1 MIEPM
6 TPQPSAQFIDDV
18 KVALEHLYDFAFLQK
33 LELAQRL
40 NQAQLADSH
49 KQSGQ
54 TLGHHLRR
62 ELIEAIEALSPEPGA
77 AAHTPDMRQYHLLQ
91 LHYVEGLTVQE
102 VGQRLGLSTRQT
114 HRSLRKAE
122 ESVATVLWARM
133 PSTAAAVPPTDL
145 SAAQLSSVQ
154 AEFAQ
159 LETSLQPTD
168 LGQLLHEAQK
178 AVAPLAQARGVTFQ
192 RQEPWPRLVVSVDT
206 AVSRQLLV
214 SVLSR
219 LIQATQQ
226 QTITLHAAPGDEM
239 ARLTLAFPAVQPLA
253 LNFVDDQ
260 VIAPLAERLGW
271 LIEVGDGVEDG
282 RYQLQL
288 QIPLHGPVVLVVDD
302 NQGLVE
308 LLERYLT
315 GHNCRVIAANS
326 GKEGLEVLSRTTPD
340 AIILDAMMPD
350 VSGWDV
356 LQTIRTRVET
366 ADTPVI
372 ICSVFNDPELAYA
385 LGASHFISK
394 PVSRDQILTALRQL
408 KVV

>member
-6 TPQPSAQFIDDV
+6 MPQPSAEFTDDV

-33 LELAQRL
+33 LELARQL
-40 NQAQLADSH
+40 SQAQPDEPS
-49 KQSGQ
+49 KRPSQ
-54 TLGHHLRR
+54 TLGHLLRR

-122 ESVATVLWARM
+122 ESVATILWARAQ
-133 PSTAAAVPPTDL
+133 SAVPEDDL

-159 LETSLQPTD
+159 LDTTLHPTD
-168 LGQLLHEAQK
+168 LAQLLHEAQK
-178 AVAPLAQARGVTFQ
+178 AVAPLAQTRGVTFQ
-192 RQEPWPRLVVSVDT
+192 LQEPWPKLVVSVDT

-226 QTITLHAAPGDEM
+226 QTITLHGALGEEM
-239 ARLTLAFPAVQPLA
+239 ARLTLTFPTPQPPL
-253 LNFVDDQ
+253 LNFADDQ

-271 LIEVGDGVEDG
+271 QIAASGDENG
-282 RYQLQL
+282 RSQLQI

-326 GKEGLEVLSRTTPD
+326 GREGLEVLNRTTPD

-356 LQTIRTRVET
+356 LQTIRTRPET
-366 ADTPVI
+366 AETAVI

-408 KVV
+408 NVV

>member
-1 MIEPM
+1 M
-6 TPQPSAQFIDDV
+6 TPQPSPQFIDDV

-33 LELAQRL
+33 LDLAQRL
-40 NQAQLADSH
+40 DQAQLANNR
-49 KQSGQ
+49 QSSQ
-54 TLGHHLRR
+54 TLGHFLRR
-62 ELIEAIEALSPEPGA
+62 ELIEAIEALSPELGA

-122 ESVATVLWARM
+122 ESVATILWARVQ
-133 PSTAAAVPPTDL
+133 SAAAAVPQADL

-159 LETSLQPTD
+159 LETTLQPTD
-168 LGQLLHEAQK
+168 LGQLLQDAQK
-178 AVAPLAQARGVTFQ
+178 AVAPLAQTRGVTFH

-226 QTITLHAAPGDEM
+226 QTITINGASDEEM
-239 ARLTLAFPAVQPLA
+239 AQLTLSFPTTQPLA
-253 LNFVDDQ
+253 LNFEDDE
-260 VIAPLAERLGW
+260 VIAPLAARLGW
-271 LIEVGDGVEDG
+271 SIVASVGEGGG

-288 QIPLHGPVVLVVDD
+288 QIPLHGPIVLVVDD

-315 GHNCRVIAANS
+315 GHNCRVLAANS
-326 GKEGLEVLSRTTPD
+326 GQEGLAVLTRTTPD

-350 VSGWDV
+350 VSGWDL

-366 ADTPVI
+366 AETPVI

-408 KVV
+408 NVV